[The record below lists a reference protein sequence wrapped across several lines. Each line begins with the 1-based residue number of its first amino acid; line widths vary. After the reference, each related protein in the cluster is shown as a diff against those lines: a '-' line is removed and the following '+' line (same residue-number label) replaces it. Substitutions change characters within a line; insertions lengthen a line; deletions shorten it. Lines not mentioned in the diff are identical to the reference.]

1 LVDDLPD
8 IRSLLPDRFWGYQ
21 WVLGMLI
28 LLVGSAVA
36 TSPAQAQQKIGYI
49 DSEYILNKLP
59 EYATVQ
65 QKLDRLEQQWRS
77 DIDDARA
84 RVDTLQ
90 EEFQARELLYTEEER
105 TAKREAI
112 QEARGRVQ
120 ELRQRYFGPDG
131 ELYSRQKEL
140 MRPIQER
147 VLAAV
152 EEVATAEGYDY
163 VFDKSGDFLFMFARD
178 QYDVSDAVLR
188 EMGVTLDREN
198 RDEQASRSG
207 NSRPDS

>member
-1 LVDDLPD
+1 MVVALTD
-8 IRSLLPDRFWGYQ
+8 IRSVFRDLHRVHRWLLGT
-21 WVLGMLI
+21 LI
-28 LLVGSAVA
+28 LLIGSAVA

-49 DSEYILNKLP
+49 DSEYILNQLP

-105 TAKREAI
+105 AAKREAI
-112 QEARGRVQ
+112 QEARERVQ

-140 MRPIQER
+140 MRPVQER
-147 VLAAV
+147 VLVAV

-178 QYDVSDAVLR
+178 QYNVSDAVLR
-188 EMGVTLDREN
+188 EMGVTLDRQN

-207 NSRPDS
+207 NSRPDR

>member
-28 LLVGSAVA
+28 LFVGSAVA

>member
-8 IRSLLPDRFWGYQ
+8 IRSVLPDRCWEYQ

-28 LLVGSAVA
+28 LLVGFAVA

-112 QEARGRVQ
+112 QEARERVQ

-198 RDEQASRSG
+198 RDEQASRSD